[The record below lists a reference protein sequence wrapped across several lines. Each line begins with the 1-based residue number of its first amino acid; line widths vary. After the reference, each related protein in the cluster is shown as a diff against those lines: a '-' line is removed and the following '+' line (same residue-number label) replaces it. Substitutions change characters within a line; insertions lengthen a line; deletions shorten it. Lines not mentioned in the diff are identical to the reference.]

1 MIDPKFEQDAW
12 YEVWQDLELNH
23 KEQNLSLKD
32 ELRELEILRITDA
45 LRDAEGN
52 NTYAANIL
60 KIGRTTLLAKMK
72 KYKINF

>member
-12 YEVWQDLELNH
+12 YDVWQELERNY
-23 KEQNLSLKD
+23 KEHNPSLTD
-32 ELRELEILRITDA
+32 ELRELEIIRIKDA
-45 LRDAEGN
+45 LREAEGN

>member
-1 MIDPKFEQDAW
+1 MIDREIEQDAW
-12 YEVWQDLELNH
+12 YKVFQDLELNH
-23 KEQNLSLKD
+23 KEHNPSLTD
-32 ELRELEILRITDA
+32 ELRELEILRIKDA

>member
-12 YEVWQDLELNH
+12 YEVWQELERNY
-23 KEQNLSLKD
+23 KEYNPSLTD
-32 ELRELEILRITDA
+32 ELRELEIIRIKDA
-45 LRDAEGN
+45 LREAGGN